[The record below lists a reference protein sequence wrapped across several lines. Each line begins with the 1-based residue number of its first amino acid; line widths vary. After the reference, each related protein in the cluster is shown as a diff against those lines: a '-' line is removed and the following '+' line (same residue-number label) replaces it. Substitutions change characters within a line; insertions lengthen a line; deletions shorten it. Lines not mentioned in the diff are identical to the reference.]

1 MMALVLFSITVNA
14 HDFKAGRI
22 FYEII
27 SEEDGTIAVTYEGTD
42 KYNPDSYYTGE
53 IRIPDHVSYYG
64 RRYTVT
70 RIGER
75 AFMNCDSL
83 ISVSLPE
90 SIERIERLAF
100 DGCRNLKEIKMPSKA
115 NHIGSGAF
123 NSCKQLEAI
132 RIPEGVTILYYTTF
146 WDCNNLK
153 SIILPNSL
161 TTIENGVFV
170 DCDSLSTITFPDS
183 LVKIGNYTFG
193 YCDALDS
200 ITIPASVTDIG
211 TEPFGHCNNLKSL
224 QVVEGNPKYD
234 SRDNCNAIIETA
246 TNKLAV
252 GCAATIIPE
261 GITTLGTYAFCGIYL
276 PEIVLPNSIQVIEEM
291 AIRECTLQS
300 PLIIPDGVKR
310 MDEYALYINTV
321 DSIIVRGQIARIE
334 KNTFE
339 GCTSTD
345 VIDLPESVEY
355 IGDGAFAR
363 CASLNKLIC
372 RAATPPQCGS
382 RAFDGMNRNSTLE
395 VPEESVSLYE
405 NANGW
410 KSFLN
415 IKSIGSTDVVEL
427 PDSNRNIVK
436 KGHGT
441 YYATEDGECTYLF
454 SYDYNAYIE
463 RLDSTEC
470 FKWYGWNPIVI
481 DVDTIGPNAFVGC
494 SFNDGQVIYLTEKVK
509 VICKDAFTRIN
520 IRPRITADVQI
531 TDNLTLVF
539 EGAKPPRIADNKI
552 MDYTSNS
559 CYINFVVP
567 DLDTYIKS
575 DLQWT
580 YTQIMTI
587 EDLLNGRPSLV
598 PWITALETAE
608 ADVVV
613 DFDKLAPS
621 GAPMMYAT
629 VRPRKEV
636 PVRIGTEGDTIYS
649 PAPVWQ
655 NYKMQVQVV
664 NDDGCQYFGGEW
676 RCGADEQC
684 NLTIELSNLPDSN
697 YVYFLSRCIAPHA
710 ASSSW
715 TRIKVQIRKEEPK
728 TYLVTEGKQWA
739 VYYEQSWNQDQPVV
753 THTFRLQ
760 GDTVING
767 FTYKK
772 KWMSVEKDLS
782 DWSLF
787 PSYMREENGKVY
799 VMNSRGEEA
808 LWFDYNAQVGDT
820 LCLTSK
826 QATQQCY
833 GLVTSIDDVVL
844 EHSDGKQRKRYEVVL
859 GREAMSGGV
868 YFTDECIYIHEDVGM
883 FNSPT
888 YGYGLGDHT
897 LFNYGNKLKL
907 LCVHDN
913 GIALYQ
919 SPDGCYKEATSK
931 TYLVTEGKQW
941 AVERYTMGG
950 VQGVYSYCLQGDTII
965 NGKEYKIEHEG
976 CGKDLSGMKPS
987 GRYMREEN
995 GRVYSYVHT
1004 ERYKDED
1011 EVLFFDFNL
1020 EDGDTIVYIPDVYS
1034 LHVMDVYDAVVP
1046 HSDGQSRKCYEV
1058 ELWNIREEGVYDS
1071 DDFGGTFVEGIGN
1084 LCSGLS
1090 DPGFGLVGSNQ
1101 RLLYVKQGDTI
1112 LYQREEEKEEP
1123 ILPIAV
1129 DGMEWEIK
1137 VGQSYYFSDVQMW
1150 IDGDVTVDNIPCKRL
1165 YTRTTQLWDGGI
1177 EDLEI
1182 GYCYQD
1188 GDKYYQ
1194 NGKLMFDFGLDVGDM
1209 FTTVLGNKIMVS
1221 NVSDT
1226 ILNDGV
1232 KRKMLTVK
1240 YSGRTDKWV
1249 EGIGSLTMGIYTN
1262 DFTTYG
1268 VMKELQS
1275 CSYNGE
1281 YIYDKN
1287 LPDPSRPT
1295 TKRGYGIYHGD
1306 TYLHAYT
1313 INEAEAVTD
1322 STDFARWYDKTVI
1335 YFDVDTIGPNAFSG
1349 ATFRQGQILYF
1360 TERLNTIFKDAFTDV
1375 NIVPRTSKEML
1386 VSDDLTLVF
1395 AGANPPGIDKNY
1407 IMDYADSTC
1416 HINYV
1421 VPDLE
1426 TYIKDDI
1433 QWTYTTLMTI
1443 DDFVRGYVS
1452 PENEVTVSD
1461 TTEADASVD
1470 NAGENGPTAPPT
1482 IRASVRPRGD
1492 IPVRIGEG
1500 ENKDIYSR
1508 APAWQYYTVEV
1519 VVTDCHADTL
1529 YTASQ
1534 ECRAHGQ
1541 CDFVIEL
1548 PYYPD
1553 GGYVYLHSRSID
1565 MFGRATEW
1573 AVLKVQVDTA
1583 IDELLLPGT
1592 PNVYYDLQGRPVANP
1607 TRGIYIRN
1615 GRKVVV
1621 VR

>member
-1 MMALVLFSITVNA
+1 MKKRFFSLLLL
-14 HDFKAGRI
+14 
-22 FYEII
+22 
-27 SEEDGTIAVTYEGTD
+27 SC
-42 KYNPDSYYTGE
+42 
-53 IRIPDHVSYYG
+53 
-64 RRYTVT
+64 
-70 RIGER
+70 IGQCIL
-75 AFMNCDSL
+75 AQSDSL
-83 ISVSLPE
+83 
-90 SIERIERLAF
+90 
-100 DGCRNLKEIKMPSKA
+100 
-115 NHIGSGAF
+115 
-123 NSCKQLEAI
+123 
-132 RIPEGVTILYYTTF
+132 
-146 WDCNNLK
+146 
-153 SIILPNSL
+153 
-161 TTIENGVFV
+161 
-170 DCDSLSTITFPDS
+170 
-183 LVKIGNYTFG
+183 
-193 YCDALDS
+193 
-200 ITIPASVTDIG
+200 
-211 TEPFGHCNNLKSL
+211 
-224 QVVEGNPKYD
+224 
-234 SRDNCNAIIETA
+234 
-246 TNKLAV
+246 
-252 GCAATIIPE
+252 
-261 GITTLGTYAFCGIYL
+261 
-276 PEIVLPNSIQVIEEM
+276 
-291 AIRECTLQS
+291 
-300 PLIIPDGVKR
+300 
-310 MDEYALYINTV
+310 
-321 DSIIVRGQIARIE
+321 
-334 KNTFE
+334 
-339 GCTSTD
+339 
-345 VIDLPESVEY
+345 
-355 IGDGAFAR
+355 
-363 CASLNKLIC
+363 
-372 RAATPPQCGS
+372 
-382 RAFDGMNRNSTLE
+382 
-395 VPEESVSLYE
+395 
-405 NANGW
+405 
-410 KSFLN
+410 
-415 IKSIGSTDVVEL
+415 
-427 PDSNRNIVK
+427 
-436 KGHGT
+436 
-441 YYATEDGECTYLF
+441 
-454 SYDYNAYIE
+454 
-463 RLDSTEC
+463 
-470 FKWYGWNPIVI
+470 
-481 DVDTIGPNAFVGC
+481 
-494 SFNDGQVIYLTEKVK
+494 
-509 VICKDAFTRIN
+509 
-520 IRPRITADVQI
+520 
-531 TDNLTLVF
+531 
-539 EGAKPPRIADNKI
+539 
-552 MDYTSNS
+552 
-559 CYINFVVP
+559 
-567 DLDTYIKS
+567 
-575 DLQWT
+575 
-580 YTQIMTI
+580 
-587 EDLLNGRPSLV
+587 
-598 PWITALETAE
+598 
-608 ADVVV
+608 
-613 DFDKLAPS
+613 
-621 GAPMMYAT
+621 
-629 VRPRKEV
+629 
-636 PVRIGTEGDTIYS
+636 
-649 PAPVWQ
+649 
-655 NYKMQVQVV
+655 
-664 NDDGCQYFGGEW
+664 
-676 RCGADEQC
+676 
-684 NLTIELSNLPDSN
+684 
-697 YVYFLSRCIAPHA
+697 
-710 ASSSW
+710 
-715 TRIKVQIRKEEPK
+715 K

-772 KWMSVEKDLS
+772 KWMSVEKNLS

-859 GREAMSGGV
+859 GRDAMSGGV

-976 CGKDLSGMKPS
+976 CGKDFSGMKPS

-1020 EDGDTIVYIPDVYS
+1020 EDGDTIAYIPDVYS

-1112 LYQREEEKEEP
+1112 LYQREEENPKEQSKFFADDTKWYGSEIEYRWGRPSSYYGLTYHIGADTLTDRGFGQNLYRNDEYWGTFITKGEQVWLYPGEALFKEFYAESREPFLLYDFSLQPNDTLYFTWNTLGFSRERPKDDYFQYMVVKNVYHTSGRKVIVFDKGYRCAEGIGCLGGP
-1123 ILPIAV
+1123 ILNLWRPMTTNGDGWCESIDRVEANGQVIYSNGEFV
-1129 DGMEWEIK
+1129 DPNIDSWLKAGMEWTENKQYTKDGDIVTRKVTISEGDTPGFYKVSSNDSKYKLPFTRLQVTNNKVYGHGLGDVFLLYDFSLK
-1137 VGQSYYFSDVQMW
+1137 VGDKIFLLKY
-1150 IDGDVTVDNIPCKRL
+1150 
-1165 YTRTTQLWDGGI
+1165 
-1177 EDLEI
+1177 
-1182 GYCYQD
+1182 YCY
-1188 GDKYYQ
+1188 GIDKYTYEYDQ
-1194 NGKLMFDFGLDVGDM
+1194 CYVTKVDTVVYNGVPRKRIILSGDREDV
-1209 FTTVLGNKIMVS
+1209 
-1221 NVSDT
+1221 
-1226 ILNDGV
+1226 
-1232 KRKMLTVK
+1232 
-1240 YSGRTDKWV
+1240 WV
-1249 EGIGSLTMGIYTN
+1249 EGIGSLTRVFPI
-1262 DFTTYG
+1262 DG
-1268 VMKELQS
+1268 VIDYEYYS
-1275 CSYNGE
+1275 ENAFFSEVVECTYNGE
-1281 YIYDKN
+1281 TLYHKSFISDVK
-1287 LPDPSRPT
+1287 
-1295 TKRGYGIYHGD
+1295 KGYGIYHGD
-1306 TYLHAYT
+1306 SYLHAYT
-1313 INEAEAVTD
+1313 IDESKEVTD
-1322 STDFARWYDKTVI
+1322 STDFARWNDKTVI

-1443 DDFVRGYVS
+1443 DDFVRGYIS

-1470 NAGENGPTAPPT
+1470 NANAGEAGPTAPPT

>member
-1 MMALVLFSITVNA
+1 MKKRFFSLLLL
-14 HDFKAGRI
+14 
-22 FYEII
+22 
-27 SEEDGTIAVTYEGTD
+27 SC
-42 KYNPDSYYTGE
+42 
-53 IRIPDHVSYYG
+53 
-64 RRYTVT
+64 
-70 RIGER
+70 IGQCIL
-75 AFMNCDSL
+75 AQSDSL
-83 ISVSLPE
+83 
-90 SIERIERLAF
+90 
-100 DGCRNLKEIKMPSKA
+100 
-115 NHIGSGAF
+115 
-123 NSCKQLEAI
+123 
-132 RIPEGVTILYYTTF
+132 
-146 WDCNNLK
+146 
-153 SIILPNSL
+153 
-161 TTIENGVFV
+161 
-170 DCDSLSTITFPDS
+170 
-183 LVKIGNYTFG
+183 
-193 YCDALDS
+193 
-200 ITIPASVTDIG
+200 
-211 TEPFGHCNNLKSL
+211 
-224 QVVEGNPKYD
+224 
-234 SRDNCNAIIETA
+234 
-246 TNKLAV
+246 
-252 GCAATIIPE
+252 
-261 GITTLGTYAFCGIYL
+261 
-276 PEIVLPNSIQVIEEM
+276 
-291 AIRECTLQS
+291 
-300 PLIIPDGVKR
+300 
-310 MDEYALYINTV
+310 
-321 DSIIVRGQIARIE
+321 
-334 KNTFE
+334 
-339 GCTSTD
+339 
-345 VIDLPESVEY
+345 
-355 IGDGAFAR
+355 
-363 CASLNKLIC
+363 
-372 RAATPPQCGS
+372 
-382 RAFDGMNRNSTLE
+382 
-395 VPEESVSLYE
+395 
-405 NANGW
+405 
-410 KSFLN
+410 
-415 IKSIGSTDVVEL
+415 
-427 PDSNRNIVK
+427 
-436 KGHGT
+436 
-441 YYATEDGECTYLF
+441 
-454 SYDYNAYIE
+454 
-463 RLDSTEC
+463 
-470 FKWYGWNPIVI
+470 
-481 DVDTIGPNAFVGC
+481 
-494 SFNDGQVIYLTEKVK
+494 
-509 VICKDAFTRIN
+509 
-520 IRPRITADVQI
+520 
-531 TDNLTLVF
+531 
-539 EGAKPPRIADNKI
+539 
-552 MDYTSNS
+552 
-559 CYINFVVP
+559 
-567 DLDTYIKS
+567 
-575 DLQWT
+575 
-580 YTQIMTI
+580 
-587 EDLLNGRPSLV
+587 
-598 PWITALETAE
+598 
-608 ADVVV
+608 
-613 DFDKLAPS
+613 
-621 GAPMMYAT
+621 
-629 VRPRKEV
+629 
-636 PVRIGTEGDTIYS
+636 
-649 PAPVWQ
+649 
-655 NYKMQVQVV
+655 
-664 NDDGCQYFGGEW
+664 
-676 RCGADEQC
+676 
-684 NLTIELSNLPDSN
+684 
-697 YVYFLSRCIAPHA
+697 
-710 ASSSW
+710 
-715 TRIKVQIRKEEPK
+715 K

-782 DWSLF
+782 DWFLF

-883 FNSPT
+883 FNSPI

-897 LFNYGNKLKL
+897 LFNYGNKFKL

-919 SPDGCYKEATSK
+919 SPDGCYKEEPK
-931 TYLVTEGKQW
+931 TYLVTEGKEWQF
-941 AVERYTMGG
+941 RYFVAQYIRDVT
-950 VQGVYSYCLQGDTII
+950 YKLSGDTII
-965 NGKEYKIEHEG
+965 DGHTYKKEWVMGWNDSSQMELTQG
-976 CGKDLSGMKPS
+976 FL
-987 GRYMREEN
+987 REEN
-995 GRVYSYVHT
+995 GKVYRKEYNK
-1004 ERYKDED
+1004 EEY
-1011 EVLFFDFNL
+1011 LWFDYNANI
-1020 EDGDTIVYIPDVYS
+1020 GDTIFYENSFVK
-1034 LHVMDVYDAVVP
+1034 VVG
-1046 HSDGQSRKCYEV
+1046 HSDTTIICNGVSRTYKGVDVQVGGYDVNISTPDSSTNYEHFLFPGYIATFYE
-1058 ELWNIREEGVYDS
+1058 EL
-1071 DDFGGTFVEGIGN
+1071 
-1084 LCSGLS
+1084 GLFTTGDIVRS
-1090 DPGFGLVGSNQ
+1090 PSFNMVGCVGY
-1101 RLLYVKQGDTI
+1101 LLYVKQGDTI

-1137 VGQSYYFSDVQMW
+1137 VGQSYYISDVQMW

-1177 EDLEI
+1177 EDFEI

-1209 FTTVLGNKIMVS
+1209 FTTELGNKIMVS

-1322 STDFARWYDKTVI
+1322 STDFARWNDKTVI

-1421 VPDLE
+1421 VPDLAS
-1426 TYIKDDI
+1426 YIEDDI

-1443 DDFVRGYVS
+1443 DDFVRGYIS

-1470 NAGENGPTAPPT
+1470 NANAGEVGPTVPPT

-1583 IDELLLPGT
+1583 IDELLQPGT

-1621 VR
+1621 AR

>member
-1 MMALVLFSITVNA
+1 MKKRFFSLLLL
-14 HDFKAGRI
+14 
-22 FYEII
+22 
-27 SEEDGTIAVTYEGTD
+27 SC
-42 KYNPDSYYTGE
+42 
-53 IRIPDHVSYYG
+53 
-64 RRYTVT
+64 
-70 RIGER
+70 IGQCIL
-75 AFMNCDSL
+75 AQSDSL
-83 ISVSLPE
+83 
-90 SIERIERLAF
+90 
-100 DGCRNLKEIKMPSKA
+100 
-115 NHIGSGAF
+115 
-123 NSCKQLEAI
+123 
-132 RIPEGVTILYYTTF
+132 
-146 WDCNNLK
+146 
-153 SIILPNSL
+153 
-161 TTIENGVFV
+161 
-170 DCDSLSTITFPDS
+170 
-183 LVKIGNYTFG
+183 
-193 YCDALDS
+193 
-200 ITIPASVTDIG
+200 
-211 TEPFGHCNNLKSL
+211 
-224 QVVEGNPKYD
+224 
-234 SRDNCNAIIETA
+234 
-246 TNKLAV
+246 
-252 GCAATIIPE
+252 
-261 GITTLGTYAFCGIYL
+261 
-276 PEIVLPNSIQVIEEM
+276 
-291 AIRECTLQS
+291 
-300 PLIIPDGVKR
+300 
-310 MDEYALYINTV
+310 
-321 DSIIVRGQIARIE
+321 
-334 KNTFE
+334 
-339 GCTSTD
+339 
-345 VIDLPESVEY
+345 
-355 IGDGAFAR
+355 
-363 CASLNKLIC
+363 
-372 RAATPPQCGS
+372 
-382 RAFDGMNRNSTLE
+382 
-395 VPEESVSLYE
+395 
-405 NANGW
+405 
-410 KSFLN
+410 
-415 IKSIGSTDVVEL
+415 
-427 PDSNRNIVK
+427 
-436 KGHGT
+436 
-441 YYATEDGECTYLF
+441 
-454 SYDYNAYIE
+454 
-463 RLDSTEC
+463 
-470 FKWYGWNPIVI
+470 
-481 DVDTIGPNAFVGC
+481 
-494 SFNDGQVIYLTEKVK
+494 
-509 VICKDAFTRIN
+509 
-520 IRPRITADVQI
+520 
-531 TDNLTLVF
+531 
-539 EGAKPPRIADNKI
+539 
-552 MDYTSNS
+552 
-559 CYINFVVP
+559 
-567 DLDTYIKS
+567 
-575 DLQWT
+575 
-580 YTQIMTI
+580 
-587 EDLLNGRPSLV
+587 
-598 PWITALETAE
+598 
-608 ADVVV
+608 
-613 DFDKLAPS
+613 
-621 GAPMMYAT
+621 
-629 VRPRKEV
+629 
-636 PVRIGTEGDTIYS
+636 
-649 PAPVWQ
+649 
-655 NYKMQVQVV
+655 
-664 NDDGCQYFGGEW
+664 
-676 RCGADEQC
+676 
-684 NLTIELSNLPDSN
+684 
-697 YVYFLSRCIAPHA
+697 
-710 ASSSW
+710 
-715 TRIKVQIRKEEPK
+715 K

-844 EHSDGKQRKRYEVVL
+844 EHSDGKQRKRYEIVL

-897 LFNYGNKLKL
+897 LFNYGNKFKL

-919 SPDGCYKEATSK
+919 SPDGCYKEEPK
-931 TYLVTEGKQW
+931 TYLVTEGKEWQF
-941 AVERYTMGG
+941 RYFVAQYIRDVT
-950 VQGVYSYCLQGDTII
+950 YKLSGDTII
-965 NGKEYKIEHEG
+965 DGHTYKKEWVMGWNGSSQMELTQG
-976 CGKDLSGMKPS
+976 FL
-987 GRYMREEN
+987 REEN
-995 GRVYSYVHT
+995 GKVYRKEYNK
-1004 ERYKDED
+1004 EEY
-1011 EVLFFDFNL
+1011 LWFDYNANI
-1020 EDGDTIVYIPDVYS
+1020 GDTIFYENSFVK
-1034 LHVMDVYDAVVP
+1034 VVG
-1046 HSDGQSRKCYEV
+1046 HSDTTIICNGVSRTYKGVDVQVGGYDVNISTPDSSTNYEHFLFPGYIATFYE
-1058 ELWNIREEGVYDS
+1058 EL
-1071 DDFGGTFVEGIGN
+1071 
-1084 LCSGLS
+1084 GLFTTGDIVRS
-1090 DPGFGLVGSNQ
+1090 PSFNMVGCVGY
-1101 RLLYVKQGDTI
+1101 LLYVKQGDTI

-1137 VGQSYYFSDVQMW
+1137 VGQSYYISDVQMW

-1209 FTTVLGNKIMVS
+1209 FTTELGNKIMVS

-1322 STDFARWYDKTVI
+1322 STDFAYWNDKTVI

-1433 QWTYTTLMTI
+1433 QWIYTTLMTI
-1443 DDFVRGYVS
+1443 DDFVRGYIS

-1470 NAGENGPTAPPT
+1470 NANAGEVGPTAPPT

-1529 YTASQ
+1529 YAASQ

-1548 PYYPD
+1548 PCYPD

>member
-1 MMALVLFSITVNA
+1 MLLLLCSIITGTATAQESGDKERFFPANSIRCTNVITVNFA
-14 HDFKAGRI
+14 EMDQTVPKETIYYEMWTGNDTIVDGKPCVTLWQQFDRDITTITDHPHKA
-22 FYEII
+22 F
-27 SEEDGTIAVTYEGTD
+27 T
-42 KYNPDSYYTGE
+42 
-53 IRIPDHVSYYG
+53 
-64 RRYTVT
+64 
-70 RIGER
+70 
-75 AFMNCDSL
+75 
-83 ISVSLPE
+83 PE
-90 SIERIERLAF
+90 L
-100 DGCRNLKEIKMPSKA
+100 
-115 NHIGSGAF
+115 
-123 NSCKQLEAI
+123 
-132 RIPEGVTILYYTTF
+132 EGVIYEADNGYVYFKYMNDDGNDWEFLYDF
-146 WDCNNLK
+146 
-153 SIILPNSL
+153 S
-161 TTIENGVFV
+161 
-170 DCDSLSTITFPDS
+170 
-183 LVKIGNYTFG
+183 
-193 YCDALDS
+193 
-200 ITIPASVTDIG
+200 
-211 TEPFGHCNNLKSL
+211 
-224 QVVEGNPKYD
+224 
-234 SRDNCNAIIETA
+234 
-246 TNKLAV
+246 
-252 GCAATIIPE
+252 
-261 GITTLGTYAFCGIYL
+261 
-276 PEIVLPNSIQVIEEM
+276 
-291 AIRECTLQS
+291 S
-300 PLIIPDGVKR
+300 P
-310 MDEYALYINTV
+310 
-321 DSIIVRGQIARIE
+321 
-334 KNTFE
+334 
-339 GCTSTD
+339 
-345 VIDLPESVEY
+345 
-355 IGDGAFAR
+355 
-363 CASLNKLIC
+363 
-372 RAATPPQCGS
+372 
-382 RAFDGMNRNSTLE
+382 NRN
-395 VPEESVSLYE
+395 
-405 NANGW
+405 
-410 KSFLN
+410 
-415 IKSIGSTDVVEL
+415 
-427 PDSNRNIVK
+427 
-436 KGHGT
+436 
-441 YYATEDGECTYLF
+441 
-454 SYDYNAYIE
+454 
-463 RLDSTEC
+463 
-470 FKWYGWNPIVI
+470 
-481 DVDTIGPNAFVGC
+481 
-494 SFNDGQVIYLTEKVK
+494 
-509 VICKDAFTRIN
+509 
-520 IRPRITADVQI
+520 
-531 TDNLTLVF
+531 
-539 EGAKPPRIADNKI
+539 
-552 MDYTSNS
+552 
-559 CYINFVVP
+559 
-567 DLDTYIKS
+567 
-575 DLQWT
+575 
-580 YTQIMTI
+580 
-587 EDLLNGRPSLV
+587 
-598 PWITALETAE
+598 
-608 ADVVV
+608 
-613 DFDKLAPS
+613 
-621 GAPMMYAT
+621 
-629 VRPRKEV
+629 
-636 PVRIGTEGDTIYS
+636 EGDTICLGMNDMEETIYEGIDQIS
-649 PAPVWQ
+649 TCTLH
-655 NYKMQVQVV
+655 NGREVQVAEGLMYGIGYQSYPFFFPNYMWV
-664 NDDGCQYFGGEW
+664 MINAYVPIYDPINFYRNGELLWGVPYDMHSKLAANERDLDVDGKKWHIRTQVPYIDDRYTNDVFMWIEGDTIVEDIRYKKLYKQTRNVKDSSMG
-676 RCGADEQC
+676 
-684 NLTIELSNLPDSN
+684 TIEVGYCRQEGDKYYQDGKLMFDFGLGEGDMFATSTENEEAGFFYTVVSIGDTLLLDGLPRK
-697 YVYFLSRCIAPHA
+697 YMVIAPSYEGMTKSNHTDIWIEGIG
-710 ASSSW
+710 SLSMGIFENDFYYMDGLKKELQCCSYND
-715 TRIKVQIRKEEPK
+715 IYIYKKKEESK
-728 TYLVTEGKQWA
+728 TYLVTEGKQWV

-883 FNSPT
+883 FNSPI

-897 LFNYGNKLKL
+897 LFNYGNKFKL

-919 SPDGCYKEATSK
+919 SPDGCYKEGTSK

-1123 ILPIAV
+1123 KTYLVTEGKEWQFRYFVVQYIRDVTYKLSGDTIIDGHTYKKEWVMGWNGSSQMELTQGFLREENGKVYRKEYNKEEYLWFDYNANIGDTIFYVNSFVKVVGHSDTTIICNGVSRTYKGVDVQVGGYDVNISTPDSSTNYEHFLFPGYIATFYEELGLFTTGDIVRSPSFNMEGCVGYLLYVKQGDTILYQREEEKEEPILPIAV

-1137 VGQSYYFSDVQMW
+1137 VGQSYYISDVQMW
-1150 IDGDVTVDNIPCKRL
+1150 INGDVTVDNIPCKRL

-1209 FTTVLGNKIMVS
+1209 FTTELGNKIMVS

-1268 VMKELQS
+1268 VMKELQN

-1322 STDFARWYDKTVI
+1322 STDFARWNDKTVI

-1360 TERLNTIFKDAFTDV
+1360 TERLNTIFKDAFTDL
-1375 NIVPRTSKEML
+1375 NIIKRTSQESLM
-1386 VSDDLTLVF
+1386 SDDLTLVF

-1443 DDFVRGYVS
+1443 DDFVRGYIS

-1470 NAGENGPTAPPT
+1470 NANAGEVGPTAPPT

-1573 AVLKVQVDTA
+1573 AVLKVQVETA
-1583 IDELLLPGT
+1583 IDELLQPGT